1 MITVESVSSLSDEEL
16 VLSAQNGDSY
26 AEETLINRYK
36 NCVSYC
42 SSKYYMSGMEKDD
55 IFQEGMIGLYSA
67 IKDYN
72 REKTTFKNFAMLCI
86 SRRIISLLK
95 SSNRQK
101 HIPLNSSL
109 SLDSIFSDEQY
120 NSMIDAIKAPSDHNP
135 EAIFITNETLD
146 MYEQKINDA
155 LSELELKVFKQYLN
169 GMSYND
175 ISSNLNINK
184 KSVDNA
190 VQRIKKK
197 LEAVLI

>member
-1 MITVESVSSLSDEEL
+1 MITVESVTFLTDEEL

-26 AEETLINRYK
+26 AEEILINRYK
-36 NCVSYC
+36 NYVNYC

-72 REKTTFKNFAMLCI
+72 QEKTSFKNFAMLCI

-95 SSNRQK
+95 STNRQK

-109 SLDSIFSDEQY
+109 SLDSICSEEQY
-120 NSMIDAIKAPSDHNP
+120 NSMIDAIKAPSEHNP
-135 EAIFITNETLD
+135 ESIFISNETLD
-146 MYEQKINDA
+146 LYEQKINDT
-155 LSELELKVFKQYLN
+155 LSELELMVFKQYLS
-169 GMSYND
+169 GISYSD
-175 ISSNLNINK
+175 ISANLNINK

-190 VQRIKKK
+190 IQRIKKK

>member
-36 NCVSYC
+36 SCVSYC

-55 IFQEGMIGLYSA
+55 IFQEGMIGLYGA
-67 IKDYN
+67 IKDYDQG
-72 REKTTFKNFAMLCI
+72 KTSFKNFAILCI

-120 NSMIDAIKAPSDHNP
+120 NPMIDAIKAPSEHNP
-135 EAIFITNETLD
+135 ESIFITNETLD
-146 MYEQKINDA
+146 LYEQKINNT
-155 LSELELKVFKQYLN
+155 LSKMELKVLEQYLN
-169 GMSYND
+169 GLSYND

-190 VQRIKKK
+190 IQRIKKK

>member
-1 MITVESVSSLSDEEL
+1 MIIVESVNTLSDAEL

-26 AEETLINRYK
+26 AEEALIKRYK

-55 IFQEGMIGLYSA
+55 IFQEGMIGLYNA

-72 REKTTFKNFAMLCI
+72 SKKTSFKNFAILCV

-109 SLDSIFSDEQY
+109 SLDSISSDEQY

-146 MYEQKINDA
+146 LYEQKIIDA
-155 LSELELKVFKQYLN
+155 LSILELKVFKQYLN
-169 GMSYND
+169 SMSYDD
-175 ISSNLNINK
+175 IATTLNINK

-190 VQRIKKK
+190 IQRIKKK
-197 LEAVLI
+197 LEAILI